1 MVAAPLTK
9 TAFALPPVV
18 VRGVLRVE
26 IFGETQKVI
35 GSLPPPAGR
44 SLQRRWTVLL
54 PVIFI
59 SYSLS
64 YLDRANF
71 SFGTAAGMSAD
82 LHISGVQN
90 SLLASLF
97 FLGYFLFQIPGAA
110 YAQKYSAKRLIFFG
124 LIGWGVLASA
134 TGLIT
139 DITLLYLDRF
149 LLGVVESAVLP
160 AMLILQARWYLS
172 AERARANTF
181 LVLGNPVTMLWM
193 SLLSGYLTQHLGW
206 RLMFVIE
213 GAPPILW
220 SLIWW
225 WQVADHPRDASWL
238 PPTDRAWLE
247 ARLAEEQR
255 GIAPL
260 RNYAAAF
267 KSPRVIAL
275 SAQYF
280 LWSIGVYGF
289 VIWLPSIL
297 KTRDTGM
304 MEVGFLSA
312 VPYLA
317 AVIGEITFATWSD
330 LSRHRLPLVWPCLLV
345 AAAAFYGSYLLG
357 GSQFWLSFVLLT
369 VAGAMMYAPYGP
381 FFAHIAEVLPRNVI
395 GGAIALI
402 NSMGALGSFVGAYG
416 VGMLNSITGSPGASY
431 LMMAAALVVSAAITF
446 VLQKGATSS
455 RPQSRSTDSP

>member
-1 MVAAPLTK
+1 M
-9 TAFALPPVV
+9 
-18 VRGVLRVE
+18 
-26 IFGETQKVI
+26 
-35 GSLPPPAGR
+35 
-44 SLQRRWTVLL
+44 LL
-54 PVIFI
+54 PVIFV

-82 LHISGVQN
+82 LHISGAQS

-139 DITLLYLDRF
+139 NINLLYLDRF
-149 LLGVVESAVLP
+149 LLGMVESAVLP
-160 AMLILQARWYLS
+160 AMLILQARWYTS
-172 AERARANTF
+172 SERARANTF

-193 SLLSGYLTQHLGW
+193 SLLSGYLTAHLGW

-213 GAPPILW
+213 GVPPLLW

-225 WQVADHPRDASWL
+225 RQVADHPRDA
-238 PPTDRAWLE
+238 AWLLPADRE
-247 ARLAEEQR
+247 LLEDRLTQEQR
-255 GIAPL
+255 GIAPV
-260 RNYAAAF
+260 RNYASAF
-267 KSPRVIAL
+267 KNPRVIAL

-297 KTRDTGM
+297 KTSGMGM

-317 AVIGEITFATWSD
+317 AVIGEISFATWSD
-330 LSRHRLPLVWPCLLV
+330 LSRRRLPLVWPCLLL
-345 AAAAFYGSYLLG
+345 AAAAFYGSFLLG
-357 GSQFWLSFVLLT
+357 ATNFWASFVLLT
-369 VAGAMMYAPYGP
+369 IAGGMMYAPYGP
-381 FFAHIAEVLPRNVI
+381 FFAYIAETLPRNVV

-402 NSMGALGSFVGAYG
+402 NSMGALGSFVGSYG

-431 LMMAAALVVSAAITF
+431 LMMAAALIVSAAITF
-446 VLQKGATSS
+446 GLQKAKNATS
-455 RPQSRSTDSP
+455 

>member
-1 MVAAPLTK
+1 MIEPSNRRAGTS
-9 TAFALPPVV
+9 
-18 VRGVLRVE
+18 LR
-26 IFGETQKVI
+26 
-35 GSLPPPAGR
+35 
-44 SLQRRWTVLL
+44 RRWTVLL

-71 SFGTAAGMSAD
+71 SFGAAAGMSRD
-82 LHISGVQN
+82 LHISGAQS

-124 LIGWGVLASA
+124 LIGWGLLASA

-139 DITLLYLDRF
+139 DINLLYLDRF
-149 LLGVVESAVLP
+149 FLGVVESAVLP
-160 AMLILQARWYLS
+160 AMLILQSRWYTR

-206 RLMFVIE
+206 RMMFVIE
-213 GAPPILW
+213 GLPPLLW

-225 WQVADHPRDASWL
+225 WQVADYPHQADWL
-238 PPTDRAWLE
+238 LPADRQLLE
-247 ARLAEEQR
+247 MRLADEQR
-255 GIAPL
+255 AIAPVA
-260 RNYAAAF
+260 NYAAAF

-297 KTRDTGM
+297 KTRDMGM
-304 MEVGFLSA
+304 MEVGFLSS

-317 AVIGEITFATWSD
+317 AVIGEISFATWSD
-330 LSRHRLPLVWPCLLV
+330 LSRLRLPLVWPCLLV

-357 GSQFWLSFVLLT
+357 GAHFWTSFVLL
-369 VAGAMMYAPYGP
+369 VIAGAMMYAPYGP
-381 FFAHIAEVLPRNVI
+381 FFAHIAEAVPRNVV

-431 LMMAAALVVSAAITF
+431 LMMAAALVVSAAITLM
-446 VLQKGATSS
+446 LQKAKAPPPP
-455 RPQSRSTDSP
+455 RAH

>member
-1 MVAAPLTK
+1 VIAP
-9 TAFALPPVV
+9 
-18 VRGVLRVE
+18 
-26 IFGETQKVI
+26 
-35 GSLPPPAGR
+35 SSPPAGA

-71 SFGTAAGMSAD
+71 SFGAAAGMAAD
-82 LHISGVQN
+82 LHISASQN
-90 SLLASLF
+90 SLLGSLF

-110 YAQKYSAKRLIFFG
+110 YAQKYSVKRLIFFG

-139 DITLLYLDRF
+139 DIHLLYFDRF

-160 AMLILQARWYLS
+160 AMLILQARWYTR
-172 AERARANTF
+172 AERARANAF
-181 LVLGNPVTMLWM
+181 LVLGNPATMLWM
-193 SLLSGYLTQHLGW
+193 SLLSGYLAAQLGW
-206 RLMFVIE
+206 RTMFVIE

-220 SLIWW
+220 ALIWW
-225 WQVADHPRDASWL
+225 WQVADHPRDA
-238 PPTDRAWLE
+238 AWLLPADRQQLE
-247 ARLAEEQR
+247 DKLAWEQQA
-255 GIAPL
+255 IAPVA
-260 RNYAAAF
+260 NYAAAF
-267 KSPRVIAL
+267 RTPRVILLAV
-275 SAQYF
+275 QYF

-297 KTRDTGM
+297 RTRDMGM
-304 MEVGFLSA
+304 VELGWLSA

-317 AVIGEITFATWSD
+317 AVIAEIVTSTYSD
-330 LSRHRLPLVWPCLLV
+330 LIQKRLSVTWPCLAL
-345 AAAAFYGSYLLG
+345 AAAAFYGSFLLG
-357 GSQFWLSFVLLT
+357 ATHFWASFVLLT

-381 FFAHIAEVLPRNVI
+381 FFAHIAETLPRNVV

-416 VGMLNSITGSPGASY
+416 VGMLNGMTGSPGASY
-431 LMMAAALVVSAAITF
+431 LMMAAALIVSAAITF
-446 VLQKGATSS
+446 FLMRRPEGAPPP
-455 RPQSRSTDSP
+455 RAR